1 MTHFGVMALS
11 FNDILEQQR
20 YAKCGR
26 TRLRRA
32 AAVVLGALTLGAG
45 MARADVDLLQRYPTQ
60 LEAGDTA
67 PDRARPW
74 QFEAGDIFQLSGFTN
89 EMARNLRV
97 QTGAANLGIGRC
109 PDGAVWALVLPHEN
123 GRLSSPATNNEEA
136 VAHVWLRF
144 HPALLNILFPPRSVL
159 GGGLTN
165 LLPVMRAIA
174 AHKFRSSFHAGDN
187 ALIPNPNDV
196 IVDVDTPERLRRFF
210 VVDRAGRTAAYAIA
224 FEQQSFKPHPAL
236 TPALAEAAFDQLW
249 DDFDSTYAMFA
260 IRPEVNWD
268 RLRDQFRPK
277 ALASQTS
284 DDFAAACAEMLKPLR
299 DLHVSL
305 SLAGTDIPVFDR
317 PRAANAN
324 PPAHKSILGSLH
336 IAGRLQW
343 AVTADKIGF
352 AGIYGWDDASV
363 PEQFDKALEKMRQ
376 TRGLIVDVRW
386 NGGGNEHLA
395 QQVASRFLQKEVVYA
410 YDQFR
415 DGPERT
421 NLTKRFPRKV
431 GPAGLW
437 RYEKPVILL
446 IGQKCMS
453 SAESFVGMM
462 MGATNV
468 TTMGDHTCGSSG
480 NPQVLELPLDM
491 TVGVPRWIDYLPDG
505 TPLDEHGFRPQIPF
519 TPAPDGMSG
528 NRDDLLS
535 AALERLR
542 AYP

>member
-1 MTHFGVMALS
+1 MVLSVNNLTKKQARATRWRALRRNATVVGLAALS
-11 FNDILEQQR
+11 F
-20 YAKCGR
+20 GSW
-26 TRLRRA
+26 
-32 AAVVLGALTLGAG
+32 
-45 MARADVDLLQRYPTQ
+45 MARADLDLLQRYPTK

-67 PDRARPW
+67 TERARPW
-74 QFEAGDIFQLSGFTN
+74 QFAAGDIFELSGFTN
-89 EMARNLRV
+89 EMARNLRI
-97 QTGAANLGIGRC
+97 QTGVSDLGLGHC
-109 PDGAVWALVLPHEN
+109 ADGAVWALVLPREN
-123 GRLSSPATNNEEA
+123 GSLSSPAATNEEG

-144 HPALLNILFPPRSVL
+144 HPNLLNVFFPPQTII
-159 GGGLTN
+159 GGGSTN

-174 AHKFRSSFHAGDN
+174 AHKFRSAFHAGDN

-210 VVDRAGRTAAYAIA
+210 VVDRAAQTAAYAAA
-224 FEQQSFKPHPAL
+224 FEHQGFKPHPAL

-249 DDFDSTYAMFA
+249 DAFDTTYAMFV
-260 IRPEVNWD
+260 IRPEVDWD
-268 RLRDQFRPK
+268 RLRDQWRPK

-284 DDFAAACAEMLKPLR
+284 DEFAAACAEMLKPLR

-317 PRAANAN
+317 PRAANSN
-324 PPAHKSILGSLH
+324 PPAHKKILGGLH
-336 IAGRLQW
+336 VAGRLQW
-343 AVTADKIGF
+343 AVTADNIGF

-363 PEQFDKALEKMRQ
+363 PEQFDKALEQMRR

-386 NGGGNEHLA
+386 NGGGNERLA
-395 QQVASRFLQKEVVYA
+395 QQVAGRFLQKPVVYA

-415 DGPERT
+415 DGTERT
-421 NLTKRFPRKV
+421 NLTKRFPRSA
-431 GPAGLW
+431 GPAGRW

-453 SAESFVGMM
+453 SGESFVGMM
-462 MGATNV
+462 MGAPNV

-491 TVGVPRWIDYLPDG
+491 TVGVPRWIDYMPDG
-505 TPLDEHGFRPQIPF
+505 TPLDEHGFKPQIPF
-519 TPAPDGMSG
+519 TPAPDGLSG

-542 AYP
+542 